1 MRATT
6 QRHHNLKLSLGS
18 VSVPPFNP
26 NAGGLSMVPLVEPI
40 RPLATG
46 YPSAY
51 PRNMYGESPHTA
63 MGDQIT
69 TLAQASTGRDYIS
82 VHTVVGESGQAMS
95 VIRKGAS
102 DTGTTGRAY
111 AASLFETAAIA
122 RLAGAQGKKYGVGA
136 IVITHGESDA
146 GSASYKNDLIRLWT
160 DYNTDVKP
168 LTGQTQSIPMFVSQ
182 QHAYPTGSNQRSA
195 STLAQWQVGVDRPGE
210 IICSGPKYQYPYASD
225 NIHMTVDGYERLG
238 EKLGQIYHEKV
249 VQGRDWRPLE
259 PTRVE
264 RSGRVITVHFHVPVP
279 PLAWDNTLP
288 APHQGALTEWSQGK
302 GFEVRTG
309 SSRIRINSVEISGSS
324 VRITVG
330 SDLPATGVFVGY
342 AMTSDGTA
350 FAGRTWR
357 SGQLRDSDPFVGSMT
372 RVAQPNYA
380 VAFEMPVP

>member
-1 MRATT
+1 MDTNNR
-6 QRHHNLKLSLGS
+6 S
-18 VSVPPFNP
+18 
-26 NAGGLSMVPLVEPI
+26 LSMVPLVEPI
-40 RPLATG
+40 RAMATG
-46 YPSAY
+46 YPSPY
-51 PRNMYGESPHTA
+51 PRNIYGESPHTA

-69 TLAQASTGRDYIS
+69 TLAQAATGSDLIS

-95 VIRKGAS
+95 VIKKGAS

-111 AASLFETAAIA
+111 AASLFEAGAIA
-122 RLAGAQGKKYGVGA
+122 RLASAQGKTYGVGA

-146 GSASYKNDLIRLWT
+146 GSSTYKNDLIQLWR
-160 DYNTDVKP
+160 DYNNDLKP
-168 LTGQTQSIPMFVSQ
+168 LTGQTQAIPMFVSQ
-182 QHAYPTGSNQRSA
+182 QHAYPSGANQRSA
-195 STLAQWQVGVDRPGE
+195 ATLAQWQAGVDRPGE
-210 IICSGPKYQYPYASD
+210 IVCSGPKYQYPYASD
-225 NIHMTVDGYERLG
+225 NLHMTTDGYERLG

-264 RSGRVITVHFHVPVP
+264 RSGRVITVRFHVPVP
-279 PLAWDNTLP
+279 PLAWDSSLP
-288 APHQGALTEWSQGK
+288 APHQGALTEWAQGR

-309 SSRIRINSVEISGSS
+309 SSRIRITSVEISGDT
-324 VRITVG
+324 VRITCG
-330 SDLPATGVFVGY
+330 SDLPTTGLYVGY